1 MLLEKLDKRIRK
13 FIKRMSHNIFGPC
26 GTEMLLLSRSNRAF
40 RKEQEAKRNAA
51 LEKLLIECSK
61 IKPQVYH
68 KPPKRSS
75 DDYDGRR
82 YDDRSRSSSDRD
94 DSGAQAYQTGH
105 LF

>member
-1 MLLEKLDKRIRK
+1 MLLEKLERKIRK
-13 FIKRMSHNIFGPC
+13 FIKRMRHNIFGPS
-26 GTEMLLLSRSNRAF
+26 GAEMLSLSRSNRAF
-40 RKEQEAKRNAA
+40 KKEQEAKRNAA
-51 LEKLLIECSK
+51 LQKLLVECSK

-82 YDDRSRSSSDRD
+82 YDRSRSSSDRD
-94 DSGAQAYQTGH
+94 DSSAQAYQTGH

>member
-13 FIKRMSHNIFGPC
+13 FIKRMSHNIFGPS
-26 GTEMLLLSRSNRAF
+26 GTEMLSLSRSNRAF

-61 IKPQVYH
+61 IKPKTYH
-68 KPPKRSS
+68 KNSRSY
-75 DDYDGRR
+75 DDYINRS
-82 YDDRSRSSSDRD
+82 YDRSSSSGDRD
-94 DSGAQAYQTGH
+94 DSGAQAYQTGQ